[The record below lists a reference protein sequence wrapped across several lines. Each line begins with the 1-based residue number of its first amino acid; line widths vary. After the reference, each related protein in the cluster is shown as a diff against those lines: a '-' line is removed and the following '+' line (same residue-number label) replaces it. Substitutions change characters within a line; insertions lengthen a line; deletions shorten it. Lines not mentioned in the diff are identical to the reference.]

1 MRYISEYERHE
12 TKLRKIK
19 NWLTLLA
26 FGIIFIGLQGFYPF
40 ADLETL
46 FLLMTGNLCIL
57 WVSWVDDDRRLFI
70 LTVMMMIAQLS
81 RVGLI

>member
-19 NWLTLLA
+19 NWLLFWLWNYLYRLT
-26 FGIIFIGLQGFYPF
+26 GFYPF

-81 RVGLI
+81 RVGLL

>member
-46 FLLMTGNLCIL
+46 FLLMTGIY
-57 WVSWVDDDRRLFI
+57 VFFGFH
-70 LTVMMMIAQLS
+70 
-81 RVGLI
+81 GLMTIGDYLY